1 MINIAIL
8 GYGYWGCNLVRN
20 LYKFSNCKIS
30 YIVDKD
36 INKLKEAN
44 KLYPD
49 LKCVLNPI
57 NAIKDKT
64 VNAVVIALP
73 ASQHYK
79 YAKLVLQNNK
89 HLLIEK
95 PATNSYKKLKEL
107 VNVAKKRK
115 LQLMV
120 DYTFLYTPAVRKIK
134 ELFDNNVIGDILF
147 IESQRLN
154 LRTFRKDVNVIWDL
168 AVHDISIIQYL
179 LEKKPR
185 KVFVQCGAF
194 FNSKIID
201 LAHITLEYRKN
212 QVANI
217 YSAWKN
223 PVKKRNLVVYGTK
236 KCIMYDSLKLNEKVK
251 IYNLNNNNFFIPKLS
266 QQEPLYKMCNEF
278 LSCISNSKKA
288 LTNGDFALNVSAILD
303 RLNDLI

>member
-1 MINIAIL
+1 M
-8 GYGYWGCNLVRN
+8 
-20 LYKFSNCKIS
+20 
-30 YIVDKD
+30 
-36 INKLKEAN
+36 
-44 KLYPD
+44 
-49 LKCVLNPI
+49 
-57 NAIKDKT
+57 
-64 VNAVVIALP
+64 
-73 ASQHYK
+73 
-79 YAKLVLQNNK
+79 
-89 HLLIEK
+89 LIEK

-115 LQLMV
+115 LQLVV
-120 DYTFLYTPAVRKIK
+120 DYTFLYTPAVQKIK
-134 ELFDNNVIGDILF
+134 KLLDNNAIGDVLF
-147 IESQRLN
+147 IEAQRLN

-266 QQEPLYKMCNEF
+266 QQEPLYKMCGEF
-278 LSCISNSKKA
+278 LSCISNTKKA

>member
-20 LYKFSNCKIS
+20 FYKFSNCKIS

-57 NAIKDKT
+57 TAIKDKT
-64 VNAVVIALP
+64 VDAVVIALP

-115 LQLMV
+115 LQLVV

-179 LEKKPR
+179 LGKKPR
-185 KVFVQCGAF
+185 KTFLKCGAF
-194 FNSKIID
+194 FNSKIVD
-201 LAHITLEYRKN
+201 MAHITLEYSKN

-217 YSAWKN
+217 YSSWKN

-278 LSCISNSKKA
+278 LSCITNNKKA

-303 RLNDLI
+303 RLNYLI